1 MELGYKGWSCCLRQI
16 RRERVRTQV
25 NNLAP
30 AGSTASRL
38 TKREH
43 MANQKSPRPQ
53 QILRTDQSNDC
64 TQRLISQV
72 PNRAKRSGRRESCGM
87 ERRLSMAPER
97 LTLADSRMARLAAL
111 TKDSLD
117 VA

>member
-1 MELGYKGWSCCLRQI
+1 VELGYKGLSCCLRHVRQMHL
-16 RRERVRTQV
+16 RLHKSYPGLDRESL
-25 NNLAP
+25 NGGND
-30 AGSTASRL
+30 
-38 TKREH
+38 

-64 TQRLISQV
+64 KHRLISQV
-72 PNRAKRSGRRESCGM
+72 PNRAKLSGRRESCGM

-97 LTLADSRMARLAAL
+97 MARLAAL
-111 TKDSLD
+111 TQDSLN